1 MREIIMLNTPTT
13 MSTEIELFSKAIRQ
27 QPKQKSTRRYHEF
40 ICENIVGVI
49 ENTFP
54 LFSETQ
60 SADDLNQLANE
71 FIYYHGATEPEFHQ
85 IATEFVQ
92 FSQKRAEITPP
103 LLKLI
108 EYEWV
113 TFNVEIAM
121 ERMDKVHPSWEEIAA
136 QPDVFTLSCN
146 SVMQLIEVPFLVE
159 EDTVNFL
166 SKDED
171 FVVYGVYR
179 TKENIVVSQKLRN
192 IDVAII
198 QLISQ
203 TPKTTLAKAEQHIH
217 THLAGFD
224 FMHSVH
230 SFTQNQL
237 ITIQFLGD
245 KHD

>member
-1 MREIIMLNTPTT
+1 MLNTPAT
-13 MSTEIELFSKAIRQ
+13 MLTEIELFSKAIRQ

-40 ICENIVGVI
+40 VCENIVGVI

-54 LFSETQ
+54 LFSGTQ

-71 FIYYHGATEPEFHQ
+71 FIYYHSATEPEFHQ

-92 FSQKRAEITPP
+92 FIQNKVELMPR

-121 ERMDKVHPSWEEIAA
+121 IRTDETHSSWEEISA
-136 QPDVFTLSCN
+136 QPNAFTLSCN
-146 SVMQLIEVPFLVE
+146 AVMQLIEVPFLVE
-159 EDTVNFL
+159 EDAVNFL

-171 FVVYGVYR
+171 SVVYGVYR
-179 TKENIVVSQKLRN
+179 TKENIVVSQKLRD

-203 TPKTTLAKAEQHIH
+203 TPKITLTKAEQHIH

-224 FMHSVH
+224 FMYWVH

>member
-1 MREIIMLNTPTT
+1 MLNTPAT
-13 MSTEIELFSKAIRQ
+13 MLAEIELFSQAIRQ

-54 LFSETQ
+54 LFSKTQ
-60 SADDLNQLANE
+60 RADGLNQLANE

-92 FSQKRAEITPP
+92 FSQKRAEITPS

-121 ERMDKVHPSWEEIAA
+121 ERADKEHPSWEEIAV
-136 QPDVFTLSCN
+136 QPDAFTLTSN

-159 EDTVNFL
+159 EDAVNFL

-198 QLISQ
+198 QIISQ
-203 TPKTTLAKAEQHIH
+203 APKTTLAKAEQHIH

-224 FMHSVH
+224 FMHWVH